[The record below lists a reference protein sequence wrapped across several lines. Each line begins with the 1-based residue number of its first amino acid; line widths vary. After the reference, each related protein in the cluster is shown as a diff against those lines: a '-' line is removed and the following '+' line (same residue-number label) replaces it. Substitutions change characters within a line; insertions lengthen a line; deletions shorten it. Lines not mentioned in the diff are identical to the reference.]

1 MDSSALLVLV
11 GYNTENV
18 SHLKEI
24 IDKRIDKLVI
34 TDAVQN
40 EIKKILSSNSEK
52 KYKDR
57 LDKYQSAM
65 IEVIANREAVEEAE
79 RYHASIRDDQ
89 TGKAAA
95 EWIRVKSK
103 ALEDK
108 GIKNI
113 EELPYDKY
121 EESLEWLYNA
131 AKDDRTIYGEAAA
144 TAKKGKTVLITN
156 DYDIKMLSEIAP
168 ENLEIVGS
176 EDIQE

>member
-24 IDKRIDKLVI
+24 IDRRIDQLVI
-34 TDAVQN
+34 TDGV
-40 EIKKILSSNSEK
+40 ESEVKRILSSSSEK
-52 KYKDR
+52 KHKDE

-65 IEVIANREAVEEAE
+65 TEVIADREAVMEAE
-79 RYHASIRDDQ
+79 RYHASIKDDP
-89 TGKAAA
+89 TGEAAA
-95 EWIRVKSK
+95 EWIHAKSR
-103 ALEDK
+103 ALEK
-108 GIKNI
+108 KEIKNT
-113 EELPYDKY
+113 EELSDDRY
-121 EESLEWLYNA
+121 EEALEYLYNA
-131 AKDDRTIYGEAAA
+131 AEGDRTIYGEAVK
-144 TAKKGKTVLITN
+144 TAKKGKTVLISN